1 MGIVRRNTAVIIDG
15 RLIREIFGDNI
26 GGVVEEEI
34 GDIMGFIW
42 VWKEVWEGLEGAE
55 GDWQPQW
62 EDGGFT

>member
-26 GGVVEEEI
+26 GGVFEEEI

-55 GDWQPQW
+55 GDW
-62 EDGGFT
+62 